1 MATNAEVIK
10 LDPDP
15 FKDFHIAQG
24 YRVGD
29 LIVLSGQVAITE
41 DGTMIEGDFD
51 TQAEA
56 TFRNIQRALEAAG
69 SSLDK
74 VIKVTIYLTDMQAHR
89 GRIMELRQKWF
100 TPPYPADT
108 LVGVKELG
116 HPSRLLEIEAIALAN
131 GEIIG

>member
-15 FKDFHIAQG
+15 FEDFYIAQG

-29 LIVLSGQVAITE
+29 LIVLSGQVAMTE

-51 TQAEA
+51 TQAES

-116 HPSRLLEIEAIALAN
+116 QPSRLLEIEAIALAN
-131 GEIIG
+131 GEVIG

>member
-1 MATNAEVIK
+1 MAINAEVIK

-15 FKDFHIAQG
+15 FKDYYIAQG

-29 LIVLSGQVAITE
+29 LIVISGQVAITE
-41 DGTMIEGDFD
+41 DGTIIEGDFD

-56 TFRNIQRALEAAG
+56 TFRNIQQVLEAAG
-69 SSLDK
+69 SSLAK

-116 HPSRLLEIEAIALAN
+116 PPSRLLEIEAIALAN
-131 GEIIG
+131 GDIIG

>member
-15 FKDFHIAQG
+15 FKDFYIAQG

-29 LIVLSGQVAITE
+29 LIVLSGQVAMTE
-41 DGTMIEGDFD
+41 DGTMIEGDFN
-51 TQAEA
+51 TQAES

-74 VIKVTIYLTDMQAHR
+74 VIKVTIYLTDIQAQR

-116 HPSRLLEIEAIALAN
+116 HPSRLLEIEAMALAN

>member
-1 MATNAEVIK
+1 MATNAEVIR

-29 LIVLSGQVAITE
+29 IIIISGQVAITE
-41 DGTMIEGDFD
+41 DGRIIDGDFD

-56 TFRNIQRALEAAG
+56 TFRNIQRVLEAAG

-89 GRIMELRQKWF
+89 GRIMELRRKWF
-100 TPPYPADT
+100 SPPYPADT

-131 GEIIG
+131 GDIIG

>member
-15 FKDFHIAQG
+15 FKDFYIAQG

-29 LIVLSGQVAITE
+29 LIVLSGQVAMTE

-89 GRIMELRQKWF
+89 SRIMELRQKWF

>member
-1 MATNAEVIK
+1 MATNAEVIR

-29 LIVLSGQVAITE
+29 IIIISGQVAITE
-41 DGTMIEGDFD
+41 DGRIIDGDFD

-56 TFRNIQRALEAAG
+56 TFRNIQRVLEAAG

-89 GRIMELRQKWF
+89 GRIMELRRKWF
-100 TPPYPADT
+100 SPPYPADT

-131 GEIIG
+131 GDIIE

>member
-29 LIVLSGQVAITE
+29 IIIISGQVAITE
-41 DGTMIEGDFD
+41 DGTVIEGDFD

-56 TFRNIQRALEAAG
+56 TFRNIQRVLEAAG

-74 VIKVTIYLTDMQAHR
+74 VVKVTIYLTDMQAHR

-108 LVGVKELG
+108 LVGVRELG

-131 GEIIG
+131 GDIIG

>member
-1 MATNAEVIK
+1 M
-10 LDPDP
+10 
-15 FKDFHIAQG
+15 DFYIAQG

-29 LIVLSGQVAITE
+29 LIVLSGQVAMTE
-41 DGTMIEGDFD
+41 DGTMIEGNFD
-51 TQAEA
+51 TQAES

>member
-15 FKDFHIAQG
+15 FKDFYIAQG

-29 LIVLSGQVAITE
+29 LIVLSGQVAMTE

-51 TQAEA
+51 TQAES

-131 GEIIG
+131 GEVIG

>member
-1 MATNAEVIK
+1 MAINAEVIK

-15 FKDFHIAQG
+15 FKAFHIAQG

-74 VIKVTIYLTDMQAHR
+74 VIKVTIYLTDMQTHR
-89 GRIMELRQKWF
+89 GRIMELRQEWF

>member
-15 FKDFHIAQG
+15 FKDFYIAQG

-29 LIVLSGQVAITE
+29 LIVLSGQVAMTE

-51 TQAEA
+51 TQAES

-131 GEIIG
+131 GDIIG

>member
-1 MATNAEVIK
+1 MATNAEVIR

-29 LIVLSGQVAITE
+29 IIIISGQVAITE
-41 DGTMIEGDFD
+41 DGRIIDGDFD

-56 TFRNIQRALEAAG
+56 TFRNIQRVLEAAG

-89 GRIMELRQKWF
+89 SRIMELRRKLPNI
-100 TPPYPADT
+100 TNLA
-108 LVGVKELG
+108 GEC
-116 HPSRLLEIEAIALAN
+116 HPM
-131 GEIIG
+131 

>member
-1 MATNAEVIK
+1 MATNAEVIR

-29 LIVLSGQVAITE
+29 IIIISGQVAITE
-41 DGTMIEGDFD
+41 DGRIIDGDFD

-56 TFRNIQRALEAAG
+56 TFRNIQRVLEAAG

-100 TPPYPADT
+100 SPPYPADT

-131 GEIIG
+131 GDVIG

>member
-1 MATNAEVIK
+1 MAINAEVIK
-10 LDPDP
+10 LDPNP
-15 FKDFHIAQG
+15 FKDYYIAQG

-29 LIVLSGQVAITE
+29 LIFISGQVAITE
-41 DGTMIEGDFD
+41 DGTIIEGDFD

-56 TFRNIQRALEAAG
+56 TFRNIQRVLEAAG
-69 SSLDK
+69 SSLAK

-89 GRIMELRQKWF
+89 GRIMELRQEWF

-116 HPSRLLEIEAIALAN
+116 HPSRLLEIEAIALAS
-131 GEIIG
+131 GDIIG

>member
-29 LIVLSGQVAITE
+29 LIVLSGQVAMTE

-51 TQAEA
+51 TQAES
-56 TFRNIQRALEAAG
+56 TFRNIQRALAAAG

-89 GRIMELRQKWF
+89 GRIMELRQTWF

-108 LVGVKELG
+108 LIGVKELG

>member
-1 MATNAEVIK
+1 MAINAEVIK

-15 FKDFHIAQG
+15 FKDYYIAQG

-29 LIVLSGQVAITE
+29 LIVISGQVAITE
-41 DGTMIEGDFD
+41 DGTIIEGDFD

-56 TFRNIQRALEAAG
+56 TFRNIQQVLEAAG
-69 SSLDK
+69 SSLAK

-116 HPSRLLEIEAIALAN
+116 HPSRLLDIEAIALAN
-131 GEIIG
+131 GDIIG

>member
-1 MATNAEVIK
+1 MATNAEVIR

-29 LIVLSGQVAITE
+29 IIIISGQVAITE
-41 DGTMIEGDFD
+41 DGRIIDGDFD

-56 TFRNIQRALEAAG
+56 TFRNIQRVLEAAG

-100 TPPYPADT
+100 SPPYPADT

-131 GEIIG
+131 GDIIG

>member
-15 FKDFHIAQG
+15 FEDFYIAQG

-29 LIVLSGQVAITE
+29 LIVLSGQVAMTE

-51 TQAEA
+51 TQAES

-131 GEIIG
+131 GEVIG

>member
-1 MATNAEVIK
+1 MPTDAHVIK
-10 LDPDP
+10 VDPDP
-15 FKDFHIAQG
+15 FKDFYIAQG

-29 LIVLSGQVAITE
+29 LIMLSGQVAITE
-41 DGTMIEGDFD
+41 EGQIIDGDFD
-51 TQAEA
+51 TQAES
-56 TFRNIQRALEAAG
+56 TFRNIERALQAAG

-89 GRIMELRQKWF
+89 GRIMELRRKWF

-116 HPSRLLEIEAIALAN
+116 HPSRLLEIDAIALAD
-131 GEIIG
+131 GKIVG

>member
-15 FKDFHIAQG
+15 FKNFYIAQG

-29 LIVLSGQVAITE
+29 LIVLSGQVAMTE
-41 DGTMIEGDFD
+41 EGTMIEGDFD
-51 TQAEA
+51 TQADS

>member
-15 FKDFHIAQG
+15 FSNFHIAQG
-24 YRVGD
+24 YRIGD
-29 LIVLSGQVAITE
+29 LILISGQVAITE
-41 DGTMIEGDFD
+41 DGVIIDGDFD

-56 TFRNIQRALEAAG
+56 TFRNIQRVLEAAG
-69 SSLDK
+69 SSLAK

-89 GRIMELRQKWF
+89 DRIMELRQKWF

-108 LVGVKELG
+108 LVCVQELG

-131 GEIIG
+131 GDIIS

>member
-15 FKDFHIAQG
+15 FEDFYIAQG

-29 LIVLSGQVAITE
+29 LIVLSGQVAMTE

-51 TQAEA
+51 TQAES
-56 TFRNIQRALEAAG
+56 TFRNIQRALKAAG

-131 GEIIG
+131 GEVIG

>member
-15 FKDFHIAQG
+15 FKDFYIAQG

-29 LIVLSGQVAITE
+29 LIVLSGQVAMTE

-51 TQAEA
+51 TQADS

>member
-1 MATNAEVIK
+1 MAINAEVIK

-15 FKDFHIAQG
+15 FKDYYIAQG

-29 LIVLSGQVAITE
+29 LIVISGQVAITE
-41 DGTMIEGDFD
+41 DGTIIEGDFD

-56 TFRNIQRALEAAG
+56 TFRNIQRVLEAAG
-69 SSLDK
+69 SSLAK

-89 GRIMELRQKWF
+89 GRIMELRIKWF

-131 GEIIG
+131 GDIIG

>member
-15 FKDFHIAQG
+15 FKDFYIAQG

-29 LIVLSGQVAITE
+29 LIVLSGQVAMTE

-51 TQAEA
+51 TQAES

>member
-15 FKDFHIAQG
+15 FEDFYIAQG

-29 LIVLSGQVAITE
+29 LIVLSGQVAMTE
-41 DGTMIEGDFD
+41 DGTMIEGDFN
-51 TQAEA
+51 TQAES

-131 GEIIG
+131 GEVIG